1 MAAARSLALILSPFA
16 PHVGEELWQRL
27 GGKTTLAYEPWPAF
41 DPALVKDD
49 VIEIGV
55 QVNGKARASI
65 QIPADAD
72 EAVAKGIAL
81 DDAKIKDFVAGKAI
95 KKVIYVKGRILNL
108 IVG

>member
-1 MAAARSLALILSPFA
+1 MLLVSPFA
-16 PHVGEELWQRL
+16 PHLGEELWSRL
-27 GGKTTLAYEPWPAF
+27 GGKTTLAYEPWPKF
-41 DPALVKDD
+41 DEALVKDD

-65 QIPADAD
+65 SIPADAD

-81 DDAKIKDFVAGKAI
+81 EDAKIKEHVEGKTI
-95 KKVIYVKGRILNL
+95 KKVIFVKGRILNF